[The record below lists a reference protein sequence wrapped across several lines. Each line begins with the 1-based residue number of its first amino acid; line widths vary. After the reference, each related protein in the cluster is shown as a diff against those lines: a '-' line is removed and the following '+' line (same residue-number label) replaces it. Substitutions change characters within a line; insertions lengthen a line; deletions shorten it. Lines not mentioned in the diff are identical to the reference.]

1 LKGERACKGDSKPSQ
16 GGISDA
22 EAEHFSSIF
31 EFKGRGFFASSQSSN
46 GITHGFP
53 LLHRDL
59 GIRWGW
65 VFAVDGYVT
74 DGENIK
80 TVLESQISANG

>member
-1 LKGERACKGDSKPSQ
+1 LKGERACEGDSKPSQ

-22 EAEHFSSIF
+22 EAEHFSSIL
-31 EFKGRGFFASSQSSN
+31 EFKGLGLFASSQSSN
-46 GITHGFP
+46 RITHGFP

-65 VFAVDGYVT
+65 VFAVDGCIT